1 MNSSN
6 SDSANNV
13 LSTTE
18 VVLGQ
23 SIADITVTLI
33 AIVTLLRKQPGFD
46 NQKFLE
52 DVQALLNNATEA
64 SDYTKT
70 VLSLLVNN
78 QETEDNS

>member
-1 MNSSN
+1 M
-6 SDSANNV
+6 
-13 LSTTE
+13 
-18 VVLGQ
+18 
-23 SIADITVTLI
+23 
-33 AIVTLLRKQPGFD
+33 TLLRKQPGFD

>member
-70 VLSLLVNN
+70 VL
-78 QETEDNS
+78 